1 MDGVRRLQTYL
12 TRRFFTR
19 QQSRR
24 LPQLRVHYI
33 PMLFHIVSSI
43 DIAMLV

>member
-1 MDGVRRLQTYL
+1 MDGVGHLQTYL
-12 TRRFFTR
+12 TRHFFTR

-24 LPQLRVHYI
+24 LPQLKVHYI
-33 PMLFHIVSSI
+33 PMLFRIVSSI

>member
-1 MDGVRRLQTYL
+1 MDGVGHLQTYL
-12 TRRFFTR
+12 MRRFFTR

-24 LPQLRVHYI
+24 LPQLRVHYT
-33 PMLFHIVSSI
+33 PMLFRVVSSI